1 MNWIKVVL
9 FIILVAVAIG
19 LFLYTHRKERKR
31 KPSRPLVTGVVTPP
45 AKQTGLPKSLYM
57 AEVTLDSSHV
67 ERELVRLPIGN
78 ESVLEMLV
86 QKQYKNAVLTAE
98 YWEDPK
104 RPGKRWRAWY
114 PLHVPCTNTWIEWP
128 ALVSYRSTNKE
139 NKAAFFLDTNRFK
152 WYPDKVTNEPVWMP
166 KKGGTCFTVGQ
177 VLLSD
182 LDNQNSF
189 FVIEEEELN
198 DLIPR

>member
-9 FIILVAVAIG
+9 FIILVAAAIG
-19 LFLYTHRKERKR
+19 LFLYTHRKEQKR

-45 AKQTGLPKSLYM
+45 AKQSGLPKSLYM
-57 AEVTLDSSHV
+57 AEVTLDS
-67 ERELVRLPIGN
+67 PKGN
-78 ESVLEMLV
+78 ELVLEMLM
-86 QKQYKNAVLTAE
+86 QKHYKDAVLTAE

-128 ALVSYRSTNKE
+128 ALVSYHSTDKV

-177 VLLSD
+177 VLLTD
-182 LDNQNSF
+182 LDDQNNF
-189 FVIEEEELN
+189 FVIEEEKLN
-198 DLIPR
+198 DLIPY

>member
-1 MNWIKVVL
+1 MSWIKIVL
-9 FIILVAVAIG
+9 FIILVAVAVG
-19 LFLYTHRKERKR
+19 LFLYTHRKEQKR
-31 KPSRPLVTGVVTPP
+31 KPSRPLVTGVVVPP
-45 AKQTGLPKSLYM
+45 TKQDGLPKSLYM
-57 AEVTLDSSHV
+57 AEVTLDSSK
-67 ERELVRLPIGN
+67 GN
-78 ESVLEMLV
+78 ELVLEMLM
-86 QKQYKNAVLTAE
+86 QKHYKDAVLTAE

-128 ALVSYRSTNKE
+128 ALVSYRSTDKE

-177 VLLSD
+177 VLLTD
-182 LDNQNSF
+182 LEDQNNF
-189 FVIEEEELN
+189 FVVEEEKLN
-198 DLIPR
+198 DLIPH

>member
-1 MNWIKVVL
+1 MSWIKVML

-19 LFLYTHRKERKR
+19 LFLYTHRKEQKR
-31 KPSRPLVTGVVTPP
+31 KPTTVKPIVGVITHLHRDVFDDLT
-45 AKQTGLPKSLYM
+45 
-57 AEVTLDSSHV
+57 HV

-78 ESVLEMLV
+78 ESVLEMLA
-86 QKQYKNAVLTAE
+86 QKQYKNAVLTAR
-98 YWEDPK
+98 YWVDPN

-128 ALVSYRSTNKE
+128 ALVSYRSTDKE

-177 VLLSD
+177 VLLTD
-182 LDNQNSF
+182 LDDQNNF
-189 FVIEEEELN
+189 FVVEEEKLN
-198 DLIPR
+198 DLIPY

>member
-1 MNWIKVVL
+1 MSWIKVVL

-19 LFLYTHRKERKR
+19 LFLYTRRKEQKR
-31 KPSRPLVTGVVTPP
+31 KPSRPLVTGVVTLP
-45 AKQTGLPKSLYM
+45 AKQDGLPKSLYM
-57 AEVTLDSSHV
+57 AEVTLDS
-67 ERELVRLPIGN
+67 PKGN
-78 ESVLEMLV
+78 ELVLEMLM
-86 QKQYKNAVLTAE
+86 QKHYKDAVLTAE

-128 ALVSYRSTNKE
+128 ALVSYRSTDQE

-177 VLLSD
+177 VLLTD
-182 LDNQNSF
+182 LDNQNNF
-189 FVIEEEELN
+189 FVIEEEGLN
-198 DLIPR
+198 NLIPH

>member
-1 MNWIKVVL
+1 MSWIKIVL
-9 FIILVAVAIG
+9 FIILVAVAVG
-19 LFLYTHRKERKR
+19 LFLYTRRKEQKR
-31 KPSRPLVTGVVTPP
+31 KPSRPLVTGVVIPP
-45 AKQTGLPKSLYM
+45 TKQAGLPKSLYM
-57 AEVTLDSSHV
+57 AEVTLDSSK
-67 ERELVRLPIGN
+67 GN
-78 ESVLEMLV
+78 ELVLEMLM
-86 QKQYKNAVLTAE
+86 QKHYKDAVLTAE

-128 ALVSYRSTNKE
+128 ALVSYRSTDKE
-139 NKAAFFLDTNRFK
+139 NKTAFFLDTNRFK
-152 WYPDKVTNEPVWMP
+152 WYPDKVTNGPVWMP

-182 LDNQNSF
+182 LDDQNNF

-198 DLIPR
+198 DLIPH

>member
-1 MNWIKVVL
+1 MSWIKVVL
-9 FIILVAVAIG
+9 FIILVAVAVG
-19 LFLYTHRKERKR
+19 LFLYTRRKEQKR
-31 KPSRPLVTGVVTPP
+31 KPAVVKPPVGVSTHLHRDVFDD
-45 AKQTGLPKSLYM
+45 L
-57 AEVTLDSSHV
+57 SHV

-78 ESVLEMLV
+78 ESVLEMLA

-128 ALVSYRSTNKE
+128 ALVSYRSTDKE

-182 LDNQNSF
+182 LDDQNNF

-198 DLIPR
+198 DLIPH

>member
-1 MNWIKVVL
+1 MSWIKVVL
-9 FIILVAVAIG
+9 FIILVAVSVG
-19 LFLYTHRKERKR
+19 LFFYIRRKEQKR
-31 KPSRPLVTGVVTPP
+31 KPTIVKPIVGVITHLQRDVFDD
-45 AKQTGLPKSLYM
+45 LSY
-57 AEVTLDSSHV
+57 V

-86 QKQYKNAVLTAE
+86 QKQYKDAVLTAE

-128 ALVSYRSTNKE
+128 ALVSYRSTDKA

-152 WYPDKVTNEPVWMP
+152 WYPDKVTNEPVWVP

-177 VLLSD
+177 VLLTD
-182 LDNQNSF
+182 LDDQNNF
-189 FVIEEEELN
+189 FVIEEEKLN
-198 DLIPR
+198 DLIPY

>member
-1 MNWIKVVL
+1 MSWIKIVL
-9 FIILVAVAIG
+9 FIILVAVAVG
-19 LFLYTHRKERKR
+19 LFLYTRRKEQKR
-31 KPSRPLVTGVVTPP
+31 KPSRPLVTGVVIPP
-45 AKQTGLPKSLYM
+45 TKQDGLPKSLYM
-57 AEVTLDSSHV
+57 AEVTLDSSK
-67 ERELVRLPIGN
+67 GN
-78 ESVLEMLV
+78 ELVLEMLM
-86 QKQYKNAVLTAE
+86 QKHYKDAVLTAE

-128 ALVSYRSTNKE
+128 ALVSYRSTDKE

-182 LDNQNSF
+182 LDDQNNF

-198 DLIPR
+198 DLIPH

>member
-1 MNWIKVVL
+1 MSWIKVVL

-19 LFLYTHRKERKR
+19 LFLYTRRKEQKR
-31 KPSRPLVTGVVTPP
+31 KPSRPLVTGVVTLP
-45 AKQTGLPKSLYM
+45 AKQDGLPKSLYM
-57 AEVTLDSSHV
+57 AEVTLDS
-67 ERELVRLPIGN
+67 PKGN
-78 ESVLEMLV
+78 ELVLEMLM
-86 QKQYKNAVLTAE
+86 QKHYKDAVLTAE
-98 YWEDPK
+98 YWEDPN

-128 ALVSYRSTNKE
+128 ALVSYRSTDQE

-177 VLLSD
+177 VLLTD
-182 LDNQNSF
+182 LDNQNNF
-189 FVIEEEELN
+189 FVIEEEKLN
-198 DLIPR
+198 DLIPY

>member
-57 AEVTLDSSHV
+57 AEVTLDS
-67 ERELVRLPIGN
+67 PKGN
-78 ESVLEMLV
+78 ELVLEMLM
-86 QKQYKNAVLTAE
+86 QKHYKDAVLTAE

-128 ALVSYRSTNKE
+128 ALVSYRSTDKE

>member
-9 FIILVAVAIG
+9 FIILVAVSIG
-19 LFLYTHRKERKR
+19 LFFYTRRKEQKR
-31 KPSRPLVTGVVTPP
+31 KPSRPLVTGVVTP
-45 AKQTGLPKSLYM
+45 AKQSELPKSLYM
-57 AEVTLDSSHV
+57 TEVTLDASK
-67 ERELVRLPIGN
+67 GN
-78 ESVLEMLV
+78 ELVLEMLM
-86 QKQYKNAVLTAE
+86 QKHYKDAVLTAE

-128 ALVSYRSTNKE
+128 ALVSYRSTDKE
-139 NKAAFFLDTNRFK
+139 NKTAFFLDTNRFK

-166 KKGGTCFTVGQ
+166 KKGGTCFTAGQ

-182 LDNQNSF
+182 LDDQNNF

-198 DLIPR
+198 DLIPH

>member
-1 MNWIKVVL
+1 MSWIKVVL

-19 LFLYTHRKERKR
+19 LFLYTHRKEQKR
-31 KPSRPLVTGVVTPP
+31 KPTIVKPIVGVITHLHRDVFDDLT
-45 AKQTGLPKSLYM
+45 
-57 AEVTLDSSHV
+57 HV

-78 ESVLEMLV
+78 ESVLEMLA

-128 ALVSYRSTNKE
+128 ALVSYRSTDKA

-152 WYPDKVTNEPVWMP
+152 WYHDKVTNEPVWMP

-177 VLLSD
+177 VLLTD
-182 LDNQNSF
+182 LDDQNNF
-189 FVIEEEELN
+189 FVIEEEKLN

>member
-1 MNWIKVVL
+1 MSWIKVVL

-19 LFLYTHRKERKR
+19 LFLYTRRKEQKR
-31 KPSRPLVTGVVTPP
+31 KSTIVKPRAGVTTHLHRDVSDDP
-45 AKQTGLPKSLYM
+45 
-57 AEVTLDSSHV
+57 SHV

-78 ESVLEMLV
+78 ESVLEMLA

-128 ALVSYRSTNKE
+128 ALVSYRSTDKE

-177 VLLSD
+177 VLLTD
-182 LDNQNSF
+182 LDDQNNF
-189 FVIEEEELN
+189 FVIEEEKLN

>member
-1 MNWIKVVL
+1 MSWIKVVL

-19 LFLYTHRKERKR
+19 LFLYTRRKEQKR
-31 KPSRPLVTGVVTPP
+31 KPSRPLVTGVVTLP
-45 AKQTGLPKSLYM
+45 AKQDGLPKSLYM
-57 AEVTLDSSHV
+57 AEVTLDS
-67 ERELVRLPIGN
+67 PKGN
-78 ESVLEMLV
+78 ELVLEMLM
-86 QKQYKNAVLTAE
+86 QKHYKDAVLTAE

-128 ALVSYRSTNKE
+128 ALVSYRSTDQE

-177 VLLSD
+177 VLLTD
-182 LDNQNSF
+182 LDNQNNF
-189 FVIEEEELN
+189 FVIEEEGLN
-198 DLIPR
+198 NLIPY

>member
-57 AEVTLDSSHV
+57 AEVTLDS
-67 ERELVRLPIGN
+67 PKGN
-78 ESVLEMLV
+78 ELVLEMLM
-86 QKQYKNAVLTAE
+86 QKHYKDAVLTAE

-128 ALVSYRSTNKE
+128 ALVSYRSTDKAS
-139 NKAAFFLDTNRFK
+139 KAAFFLDTNRFK
-152 WYPDKVTNEPVWMP
+152 WYHDKVTNEPVWMP
-166 KKGGTCFTVGQ
+166 KNDGTCFTVGQ
-177 VLLSD
+177 VLLTD

-189 FVIEEEELN
+189 FVIEEEKLN
-198 DLIPR
+198 DLIPH

>member
-19 LFLYTHRKERKR
+19 LFLYTHRKEQKR
-31 KPSRPLVTGVVTPP
+31 KPKTVKTHVGVSTHLHRDVFDDP
-45 AKQTGLPKSLYM
+45 
-57 AEVTLDSSHV
+57 SHV

-78 ESVLEMLV
+78 ESVLEMLA

-98 YWEDPK
+98 CWEDPK

-128 ALVSYRSTNKE
+128 ALVSYRSTDKA

-177 VLLSD
+177 VLLTD
-182 LDNQNSF
+182 LDDQNNF
-189 FVIEEEELN
+189 FVIEEEKLN
-198 DLIPR
+198 DLIPH

>member
-1 MNWIKVVL
+1 M
-9 FIILVAVAIG
+9 FIILVAVAVG
-19 LFLYTHRKERKR
+19 LFLYTHRKEQKR
-31 KPSRPLVTGVVTPP
+31 KPSRPLVTGVVVPP
-45 AKQTGLPKSLYM
+45 TKQAGLPKSLYM
-57 AEVTLDSSHV
+57 AEVTLDSSK
-67 ERELVRLPIGN
+67 GN
-78 ESVLEMLV
+78 ELVLEMLM
-86 QKQYKNAVLTAE
+86 QKHYKDAVLTAE

-128 ALVSYRSTNKE
+128 ALVSYCSTDKE

-182 LDNQNSF
+182 LDDQNNF

-198 DLIPR
+198 DLIPH